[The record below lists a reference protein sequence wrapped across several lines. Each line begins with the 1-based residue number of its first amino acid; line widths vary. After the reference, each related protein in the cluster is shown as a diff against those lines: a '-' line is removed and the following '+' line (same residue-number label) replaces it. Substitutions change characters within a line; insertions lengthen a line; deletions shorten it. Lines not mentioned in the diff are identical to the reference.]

1 MQLKLWIIIMTGLL
15 IYDTYHEHYYFN
27 LLKTYK
33 KYYKMIGIGLF
44 GLGLFIMTKKGDNM
58 QSVSILNNFVKVLP
72 IDRDSKDMITPFISQ
87 NKIIERIQTSGC
99 KSKRSVSET
108 KKNMWL
114 QCKIGNAAN
123 VKNNYRRGLK

>member
-1 MQLKLWIIIMTGLL
+1 
-15 IYDTYHEHYYFN
+15 
-27 LLKTYK
+27 
-33 KYYKMIGIGLF
+33 MIGIGLF

-87 NKIIERIQTSGC
+87 NKVIERIQTSGC

-108 KKNMWL
+108 KK
-114 QCKIGNAAN
+114 KICCFNA
-123 VKNNYRRGLK
+123 KLEMRRMSKTIAGVV